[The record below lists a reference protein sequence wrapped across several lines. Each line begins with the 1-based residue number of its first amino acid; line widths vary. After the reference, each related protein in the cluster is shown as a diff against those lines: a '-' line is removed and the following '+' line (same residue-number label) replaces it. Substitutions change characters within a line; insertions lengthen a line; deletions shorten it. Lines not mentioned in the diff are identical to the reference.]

1 MQGIEGCIIRKGEIV
16 LMLIKM
22 RAVTV
27 HEVPERVSAASE
39 RRFLRDLQSFVE
51 TERPRLVL
59 DCSRVQTMD
68 RATVHLLLSC
78 LEEAMKRNGDVKLAG
93 LQPQAKATLQFVGVH
108 RLFEMYPTT
117 SEAVQSFRHRHSP
130 PMPGLLEGEELEAR
144 AEGAA

>member
-1 MQGIEGCIIRKGEIV
+1 MI
-16 LMLIKM
+16 IKM

-39 RRFLRDLQSFVE
+39 RKFLRDLQSFVE

-78 LEEAMKRNGDVKLAG
+78 LEEAMKRNGDVKLAA

-108 RLFEMYPTT
+108 RLFEMYATT
-117 SEAVQSFRHRHSP
+117 SEAVQSFRHRHCP
-130 PMPGLLEGEELEAR
+130 TMPGLLEGDELEAR